1 MSQGTKDRDEPS
13 RGRELAV
20 FLFLTVCLA
29 PILSVAIVG
38 AYGFSIW
45 MYQLI
50 AGPPGS

>member
-1 MSQGTKDRDEPS
+1 MQQIANDETRSS
-13 RGRELAV
+13 RRRELWV
-20 FLFLTVCLA
+20 FLFLTVLLA

-45 MYQLI
+45 MYQLM